1 MFKRN
6 IKVLK
11 EPSVIFPYNQPVTS
25 LNSGTVSGIKQVLP
39 WCPSFLLN
47 RMIQTRTEGG
57 AILRGT
63 WGRWSST
70 FKYTHSAGG
79 STTVLTNNKKKYIL
93 NTHFEI

>member
-11 EPSVIFPYNQPVTS
+11 EPSVIFPHNQPVTS

-47 RMIQTRTEGG
+47 RMIQTRPEGG
-57 AILRGT
+57 AILHGT

-70 FKYTHSAGG
+70 FRYTAGG
-79 STTVLTNNKKKYIL
+79 STKVLANNKKKYIP
-93 NTHFEI
+93 NIHFEI